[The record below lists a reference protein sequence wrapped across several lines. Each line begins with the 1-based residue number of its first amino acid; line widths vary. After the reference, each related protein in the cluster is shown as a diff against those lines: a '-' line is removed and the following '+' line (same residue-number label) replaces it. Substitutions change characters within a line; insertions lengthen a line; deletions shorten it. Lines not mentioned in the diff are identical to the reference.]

1 MSQFCPHAEKAKRC
15 VLYVGHIGQHDLQGL
30 GSASV
35 KAIMSREALEERL
48 GHNEFLRSTK
58 GLQVE
63 TPTVSDA
70 EELAKQGKAGLFTAP
85 DSNDE
90 EGNTTS

>member
-35 KAIMSREALEERL
+35 KAIMNREALEERL
-48 GHNEFLRSTK
+48 SPKFAPGGGQFPI
-58 GLQVE
+58 VE
-63 TPTVSDA
+63 VSAEDSIKAIVDGQKEAPTED
-70 EELAKQGKAGLFTAP
+70 
-85 DSNDE
+85 
-90 EGNTTS
+90 